1 MKETQGFIW
10 NQVVKRTKIWNE
22 HKGTQ
27 THSYIKWKHVR
38 IKERNFQ
45 DSQVQLQKLE
55 DLKCF
60 EILEQDFKDQ
70 NVSKLGPFYTI
81 EKVLKNE
88 QLK

>member
-1 MKETQGFIW
+1 MK
-10 NQVVKRTKIWNE
+10 KK
-22 HKGTQ
+22 
-27 THSYIKWKHVR
+27 
-38 IKERNFQ
+38 NFQ

-70 NVSKLGPFYTI
+70 YVFKLGPIYTI

-88 QLK
+88 

>member
-22 HKGTQ
+22 HERTE

-38 IKERNFQ
+38 LKERNFQ

-60 EILEQDFKDQ
+60 EIFEQDFKYQ
-70 NVSKLGPFYTI
+70 NVSKSGPFYVI
-81 EKVLKNE
+81 EKVLKN
-88 QLK
+88 K